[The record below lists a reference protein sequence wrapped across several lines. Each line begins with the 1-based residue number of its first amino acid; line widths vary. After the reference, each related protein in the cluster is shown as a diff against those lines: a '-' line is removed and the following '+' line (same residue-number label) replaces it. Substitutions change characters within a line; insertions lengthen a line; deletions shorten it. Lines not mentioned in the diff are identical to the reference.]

1 MRSIFAAKK
10 PIAIEVM
17 EVSGKPSHD
26 PVQAISALDDTK
38 CSLNHDAVAAI
49 LVDLFAFRLL
59 LLCRLPSQPGT

>member
-1 MRSIFAAKK
+1 MGWSLKSSR
-10 PIAIEVM
+10 
-17 EVSGKPSHD
+17 HD